1 MATPVAVQ
9 IAGELYGIDDAVAAG
24 AVLTEIRADRSHA
37 ADRLAVQAGLDT
49 LTIGQ
54 LAELAVTFDVEV

>member
-1 MATPVAVQ
+1 MTTPVAVL
-9 IAGELYGIDDAVAAG
+9 IAGELHGVDDAIAAA
-24 AVLTEIRADRSHA
+24 AVLTEIRAGRDHA